1 MGQKFPCMTP
11 AHRTFIEA
19 QKIFF
24 VASAARESR
33 VNVSPKSTD
42 ELRILD
48 EKTAV
53 YRDLTGSGNETAA
66 HAAAGGGVT
75 FMFCAFDGPP
85 NIVRLYGHARV
96 YRHSTPQ
103 YEALH
108 AEHFSMAPER
118 IGARQI
124 IVLDVELVQASCGY
138 AVPKF
143 AYVEERPILDK
154 WASDR
159 GPVRLSLYRRKE
171 NAKSID
177 GLPAPR

>member
-1 MGQKFPCMTP
+1 MSPD
-11 AHRTFIEA
+11 HRAFIEA

-24 VASAARESR
+24 VASAAGDSR

-42 ELRILD
+42 ELRIVD
-48 EKTAV
+48 EKTAL

-85 NIVRLYGHARV
+85 NIVRLYGHARI
-96 YRHSTPQ
+96 YRHSTSQ
-103 YEALH
+103 YDALH
-108 AEHFSMAPER
+108 AKHFAGPER
-118 IGARQI
+118 IGSRQI

-138 AVPKF
+138 AVPQF
-143 AYVEERPILDK
+143 DYVAERPILDK
-154 WASDR
+154 WARDR
-159 GPVRLSLYRRKE
+159 GPLRLSLYRKKE
-171 NAKSID
+171 NAQSID